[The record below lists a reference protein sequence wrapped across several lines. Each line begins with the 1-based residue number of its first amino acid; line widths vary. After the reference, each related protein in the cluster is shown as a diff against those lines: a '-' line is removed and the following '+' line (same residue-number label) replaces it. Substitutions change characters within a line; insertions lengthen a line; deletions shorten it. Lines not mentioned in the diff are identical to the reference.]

1 MSVDDY
7 MKRML
12 ADNAAMQRAAGVA
25 DPLGQ
30 QRSILDAIS
39 MQDQFS
45 EIDRISRQVARLG
58 AIDQKLLHAAKGI
71 DIIDTARLSGALN
84 LDIGGIGA
92 LAAGVADHL
101 KLLAGPL
108 DDLRNLGAVGELASM
123 RADILAMKGA
133 YAGYADRFRLPVH
146 DEIDRLAK
154 AALGAGSVASRL
166 ADAATAS
173 NVFTAAMQSMH
184 TPWLLHDNTAQSAR
198 AFAEIQAIGHG
209 LRNFAPFDAA
219 LSDTLRLSLGD
230 WRNTPSFPPS
240 IFDNAVARS
249 EFYVARGFNP
259 DLTEFTAEAFDETT
273 TIAGLDA
280 EEYSETTDD
289 EEIGLV
295 RTNRAHDRLQRFER
309 RLRAFIDRLMTAEF
323 GAAWTKHQ
331 TPPGMLDNWKNAK
344 EAAMV
349 RGGADEPLIA
359 YADFTD
365 YIKII
370 ERSDNWKRVFSAV
383 FNRRESIQESFFRL
397 FPIRISVAHARI
409 ITLDDEMYLRVEM
422 HRLNKAIEEKH

>member
-30 QRSILDAIS
+30 HRSILDAIS
-39 MQDQFS
+39 MQDRFS
-45 EIDRISRQVARLG
+45 EIDRVSRQIAGLG
-58 AIDQKLLHAAKGI
+58 AIDQRLLDAAKGI
-71 DIIDTARLSGALN
+71 NIIDTARLTGALN
-84 LDIGGIGA
+84 LDIAGIGA
-92 LAAGVADHL
+92 LAAGAADHL

-108 DDLRNLGAVGELASM
+108 DDLHNFAAVGNLASM

-133 YAGYADRFRLPVH
+133 YAGYADRFRLPGH
-146 DEIDRLAK
+146 DEMDWLAK
-154 AALGAGSVASRL
+154 AALGAGSVASHL

-173 NVFTAAMQSMH
+173 NVFTAAVQSMH
-184 TPWLLHDNTAQSAR
+184 TPWLLHDNTAQSVR

-230 WRNTPSFPPS
+230 WRNMPSFPPA
-240 IFDNAVARS
+240 IFDNAIARS
-249 EFYVARGFNP
+249 EFYVSRGFNP

-280 EEYSETTDD
+280 QEYSEAADD
-289 EEIGLV
+289 EETGLV

-309 RLRAFIDRLMTAEF
+309 QLRAFIDRLMTAEF
-323 GAAWTKHQ
+323 GEAWTKHQ

-344 EAAMV
+344 QAAMA
-349 RGGADEPLIA
+349 RGGADEPPIT

-370 ERSDNWKRVFSAV
+370 ERSDNWKRVFVAV
-383 FNRRESIQESFFRL
+383 FNRRESVQESFFRL

-409 ITLDDEMYLRVEM
+409 ITLDDEMYLKVEM
-422 HRLNKAIEEKH
+422 HRLSKAIEEEY